1 MGAAA
6 SDKEA
11 LDGGAAGEA
20 GLAGAEVDAVLEL
33 EEAADAVGI
42 DVVGDGGAAELNGV
56 GEDVDK
62 SLAEAGEFGA
72 GEAAGVAAGTDAGVE
87 EALVGVDVADA
98 VEQALVQQRGFN
110 GGAAAPEEGIEIF
123 LRDIKWFFPRAGVRC
138 CNRQRVLLRREHGE
152 AAEAARIDEA

>member
-1 MGAAA
+1 VGAAA
-6 SDKEA
+6 SDEEA

-20 GLAGAEVDAVLEL
+20 GLAGAEIDPVLEL

-42 DVVGDGGAAELNGV
+42 DIVGDRGAAELDGV
-56 GEDVDK
+56 GEHVDEG
-62 SLAEAGEFGA
+62 LAEAGELGA
-72 GEAAGVAAGTDAGVE
+72 GEASGVAARTNASTK
-87 EALVGVDVADA
+87 EALVSVDIAYA
-98 VEQALVQQRGFN
+98 VEQALVQQRGFD
-110 GGAAAPEEGIEIF
+110 GGAAAAEEGIEIF